1 MAGILPRTKKFKIT
15 GIFSLGAPEI
25 DQSYIYLN
33 TDNASRLLRT
43 GESVHGIRIRYSN
56 LFNAKDYIKS
66 DLLRINK
73 EFQKNYKASTWE
85 TSYGTLF
92 EAIQMERFLVAFML
106 MTLVLIS
113 SYNLMSMLIMTIK
126 EKESQIAILISLG
139 ATNRFIKNIFLFFG
153 FLIGLVGII
162 VGLLAGLLLTIYFG
176 SIVSF
181 VESLFGVQFMKVYFI
196 DYFPIDIRS
205 SWIFSICVISLF
217 LASIAS
223 VYPSKIASKVEPA
236 EALKYE

>member
-1 MAGILPRTKKFKIT
+1 
-15 GIFSLGAPEI
+15 
-25 DQSYIYLN
+25 
-33 TDNASRLLRT
+33 
-43 GESVHGIRIRYSN
+43 
-56 LFNAKDYIKS
+56 
-66 DLLRINK
+66 
-73 EFQKNYKASTWE
+73 
-85 TSYGTLF
+85 
-92 EAIQMERFLVAFML
+92 
-106 MTLVLIS
+106 
-113 SYNLMSMLIMTIK
+113 MLIMTIK
-126 EKESQIAILISLG
+126 EKASQIAILISLG
-139 ATNRFIKNIFLFFG
+139 ATIRFIKNIFLFFG